1 MNTLCHQQLKD
12 PRYYFEHEPAR
23 IYVCDLNH
31 QAPTF
36 IKKAKEAGYK
46 IYGSIGRRP
55 SKGNWIATCTTG
67 ATNPKTYWIK
77 LSNGTIMLD
86 YSSFDTQKNS
96 VPEHEM
102 ERVVKQIHEF
112 EPDLSWTTSNRL
124 IELKLPPFLEVQCK
138 LMPIEEQ
145 NYDYLDVAL
154 RGGANCVLRSNEN
167 IQVETHIDYHQIYGY
182 AMSNE
187 EFPCGMP
194 TIVEGYYEHPFAIY
208 MIEPGTMARL
218 KPDGYPI
225 IPIGQCYSGM
235 AGADGEWFDMGTTLK
250 FICDVDLKTMANN
263 YEFKDNA
270 ISVVETLY
278 YPNSFS
284 GKDYFKP
291 IVDEI
296 YNKRKVFKGEPEER
310 FFKIMNEVLP
320 GHFERRT
327 YYGGFWLKDFVPNK
341 DIYKQNRFNPKVGI
355 FITAYARKYLDELLH
370 KFPKQ
375 RVIGFDTDCVFFA
388 GNRNAIPYAVQRMFG
403 DEPGQVH
410 EDGYYR
416 NVYHR
421 ASKSYYGFNVET
433 GESFDKRAGLSKS
446 GYAWKWY
453 PEEQEY
459 RYEEVKVDEKGQF
472 TF

>member
-12 PRYYFEHEPAR
+12 PQYYFEHEPAR

-36 IKKAKEAGYK
+36 IKKAREAGYK

-55 SKGNWIATCTTG
+55 AKGNWLAVCTTG
-67 ATNPKTYWIK
+67 IKNPKTYWIK

-138 LMPIEEQ
+138 LTLTEEQ

-225 IPIGQCYSGM
+225 IPIGQDYTGM

-355 FITAYARKYLDELLH
+355 FITAYAREYLDELLH
-370 KFPKQ
+370 KFPKK

-459 RYEEVKVDEKGQF
+459 RYEEVKADEKGQF